1 MIFVD
6 RSAFTLPSDIARAL
20 AESQAGV
27 QDFLALPAATRE
39 QRRAPFDLPTRVRRQ
54 LGQALFALFKG
65 KCAFCESYVSS
76 ERFSYD
82 HFWPRSTYPERAFAW
97 DNLYLCC
104 AECNLYKSNKFPLLQ
119 QGRTGRVRGQ
129 HAPDTPLIL
138 DPCNSAPEASLRFRE
153 DGEVESLDHS
163 GSATINTFALNRP
176 QLRMQRRLRA
186 RAALAMCEKVWD
198 RAGSSEWM
206 DQSSFIAAVAAE
218 MGGERGSHLAVVRQC
233 AVEFLGQKAG
243 TGVQVQRPGTDKLA
257 ANVPAPTKWL
267 KSVVIRNFKS
277 IAQLELDFPP
287 PVAERQPWIMLLGEN
302 GVGKS
307 TVLHAIALAL
317 MGPERARLGAP
328 AKWLRRGCRTGSVC
342 LRWNDGSPDFVI
354 RFSND
359 GRPFDIE
366 GEEPDVPILAY
377 GSIRLLP
384 EESSAGVP
392 VPRKR
397 NVANLFNKLQPLAAV
412 QAYLCDKSLV
422 PRSTFNALAI
432 ALKQLLDLGE
442 EDLIVRGKAGLS
454 ASIGGQKTSFDELSD
469 GRKSVLALAMDIM
482 FNFAGK
488 DGDMRYVEGLV
499 LLDEIELH
507 LHPRWKAKI
516 VKLLRDMFP
525 RIRFIATTHDP
536 LCANSLEEGELQVL
550 VEQPG
555 TRKRYIEGIDIPPG
569 TRADDILTGPWFGL
583 QSTMDDDTMRK
594 LSEHSVLLQKM
605 ERNDEEAETMRELEQ
620 SLRKRLGSYGDT
632 QAQRALLAVN
642 AILQRPVA
650 DSHMDKVSRAR
661 LLAVRDGKRKD
672 HGDA

>member
-6 RSAFTLPSDIARAL
+6 RSTFILPSEIAHAL
-20 AESQAGV
+20 ADSQAGI
-27 QDFLALPAATRE
+27 QEFLALPAAARE
-39 QRRAPFDLPTRVRRQ
+39 QRRAPFEFPTHIRQ
-54 LGQALFALFKG
+54 QLRSALFVLFKG
-65 KCAFCESYVSS
+65 KCAFCESYVSI
-76 ERFSYD
+76 ERLSFD
-82 HFWPRSTYPERAFAW
+82 RFWPRSTYPERAFAW

-119 QGRTGRVRGQ
+119 QAQTTRVRGRQ
-129 HAPDTPLIL
+129 AAATPLIL
-138 DPCNSAPEASLRFRE
+138 DPCNCEPEASLRFRE
-153 DGEVESLDHS
+153 DGEVESLDHF
-163 GSATINTFALNRP
+163 GAATINTFALNRP
-176 QLRMQRRLRA
+176 HLSTQRRLRA
-186 RAALAMCEKVWD
+186 RAAVAMCEKVWE
-198 RAGSSEWM
+198 RAGSSDWM
-206 DQSSFIAAVAAE
+206 DQSSFIAAVLEA
-218 MGGERGSHLAVVRQC
+218 MGGEKGSHLAVVRRC
-233 AVEFLGQKAG
+233 AVEFLGRKAG
-243 TGVQVQRPGTDKLA
+243 NGAQEQRSGTDKLA

-267 KSVVIRNFKS
+267 KSVVIKNFKS

-287 PVAERQPWIMLLGEN
+287 PVADRQPWLMLLGEN

-307 TVLHAIALAL
+307 TVLHAIALAM
-317 MGPERARLGAP
+317 MGSQRALLGAP
-328 AKWLRRGCRTGSVC
+328 AKWLRRGCSSGSVR

-354 RFSND
+354 RLSKD
-359 GRPFDIE
+359 GRGFDTE
-366 GEEPDVPILAY
+366 GEEPEVPILAY

-384 EESSAGVP
+384 EENSEVAP
-392 VPRKR
+392 VPRER
-397 NVANLFNKLQPLAAV
+397 NVANLFDKLQPLAGV

-422 PRSTFNALAI
+422 PRSMFNALAI
-432 ALKQLLDLGE
+432 SLKQLLDLAE
-442 EDLIVRGKAGLS
+442 QDLIVRGKAGLS
-454 ASIGGQKTSFDELSD
+454 ARIRGQKTSFDELSD

-482 FNFAGK
+482 FNLAGK
-488 DGDMRYVEGLV
+488 HGDMRYVEGLV

-555 TRKRYIEGIDIPPG
+555 TRKRHLEAIDIPPG
-569 TRADDILTGPWFGL
+569 TRADGILTGPWFGL

-594 LSEHSVLLQKM
+594 LSEHSVLLQKV
-605 ERNDEEAETMRELEQ
+605 ERSDEEAVAMRELEQ

-642 AILQRPVA
+642 AILQRPLP

-661 LLAVRDGKRKD
+661 LLAIRDGKRKD
-672 HGDA
+672 HDDA